1 MTEGNL
7 VISADRRMSSVW
19 AMSISGWLGASGT
32 DRTCTPPYWC
42 AQAQPRCLK
51 HHFFFFFFS
60 EQARAMEGVGL
71 RPRFP
76 LSFALRRLSSHLIYH
91 EWGNTNLMLTENN
104 SPGYVASWRS
114 PLWQHKEKVWFRVY
128 IGFLSKKCPVV
139 ACPYLLHGIQERTQ
153 LAGLLGVL
161 QPSPNDT
168 PGTQTSSLTFPRKV
182 FVPAAFLQWK
192 QRALPFF

>member
-1 MTEGNL
+1 
-7 VISADRRMSSVW
+7 MSNEHLW
-19 AMSISGWLGASGT
+19 MAGGIRHWPHLRTALLMCSGT
-32 DRTCTPPYWC
+32 ATVP
-42 AQAQPRCLK
+42 QAP
-51 HHFFFFFFS
+51 FFFFS
-60 EQARAMEGVGL
+60 LNKQGQWKVWG
-71 RPRFP
+71 FP
-76 LSFALRRLSSHLIYH
+76 LSFALRRLRSHLIYH

-161 QPSPNDT
+161 QPSPSGT